1 MSDTPDRLDA
11 LIQKQ
16 MPEYLTNSGHGHVW
30 RRPDGMRAR
39 CGGPAAHCMICAL
52 DNAQLQLA
60 REAVAETNS

>member
-11 LIQKQ
+11 LIQKR

-39 CGGPAAHCMICAL
+39 CGGPALCVGCVL
-52 DNAQLQLA
+52 DKSRLEIA
-60 REAVAETNS
+60 RNAVAEANS